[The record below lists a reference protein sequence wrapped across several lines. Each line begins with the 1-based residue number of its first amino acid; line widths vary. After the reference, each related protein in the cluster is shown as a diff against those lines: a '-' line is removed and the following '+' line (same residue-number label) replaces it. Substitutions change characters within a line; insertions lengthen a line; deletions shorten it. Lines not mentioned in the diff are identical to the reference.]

1 MNLSSFLPQLSGIP
15 VLMYH
20 KTHPSEPNFLNVP
33 PDMLQQQWAYLK
45 SKGYRAIH
53 LQEFIDIA
61 TGKKA
66 LPNEKIV
73 LITFDDGYLNNF
85 EFAYPLLKAFN
96 WCATFFIIA
105 NTVVTG
111 TLQEEDATS
120 VKMTLK
126 EYHALDPNVVQCA
139 LHGFMH
145 ENFGE
150 YNLEQ
155 LITIMQQSMDM
166 LHKHNIPFIKTLAYP
181 YGSRPSCQKEFTQW
195 LSDNQFQTAFR
206 IGNKINK
213 LPIKDLY
220 NINRIDIRG
229 EDSLEVFKA
238 KLKVGKLKLF

>member
-1 MNLSSFLPQLSGIP
+1 MNLSSLLPQFSGIP

-33 PDMLQQQWAYLK
+33 PEMLRKQWTYLK
-45 SKGYRAIH
+45 SKGYKAVH
-53 LQEFIDIA
+53 LQEFIDIV
-61 TGKKA
+61 TGTKP
-66 LPNEKIV
+66 LPKEKIV
-73 LITFDDGYLNNF
+73 LITFDDGYLNNY
-85 EFAYPLLKAFN
+85 EYAYPLLKDFN

-105 NTVVTG
+105 NTIVTG

-126 EYHALDPNVVQCA
+126 EYNALDPNLVQCA

-145 ENFGE
+145 ENFSE

-155 LITIMQQSMDM
+155 LITIMHKSMEM
-166 LHKHNIPFIKTLAYP
+166 LHQHNVPFYKTLAYP
-181 YGSRPSCQKEFTQW
+181 YGSRPKCQDEYIKWLANNEFY
-195 LSDNQFQTAFR
+195 TAFR
-206 IGNKINK
+206 IGNKINS